1 MPHNFANLGLIAL
14 LFPEARNIH
23 CLRDPRDTCLSI
35 YFQAFGWLHPYATRL
50 DHLGLYYREYRRLM
64 RHWESVLELP
74 MMTVQYEEMVA
85 DQERVSR
92 ALVDFIGLEWDD
104 RCLQFHKSERTVATA
119 SYDQVRQPIYT
130 QSMARWKNYE
140 KHIKPLVDALGDTL
154 DG

>member
-1 MPHNFANLGLIAL
+1 
-14 LFPEARNIH
+14 
-23 CLRDPRDTCLSI
+23 
-35 YFQAFGWLHPYATRL
+35 
-50 DHLGLYYREYRRLM
+50 
-64 RHWESVLELP
+64 

-130 QSMARWKNYE
+130 RSMARWKNYE
-140 KHIKPLVDALGDTL
+140 KHIGPLVEALGDTL
-154 DG
+154 AGQ